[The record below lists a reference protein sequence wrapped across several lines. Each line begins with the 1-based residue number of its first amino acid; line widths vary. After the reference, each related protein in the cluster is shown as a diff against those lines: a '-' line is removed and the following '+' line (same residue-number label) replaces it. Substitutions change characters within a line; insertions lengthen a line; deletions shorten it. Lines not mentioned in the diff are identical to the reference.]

1 MLTVIVDLMQ
11 SYTRSVL
18 ILALHLFLLVL
29 YSFTDAS
36 SPPIIKVLRFPLLC
50 VSVISYDAPYFSQW
64 NTLHCIWPHHG
75 MLVALFMFI
84 AQISTFTCALP
95 KTHPAFPWFTTSM
108 SPSCRCLFYLLR
120 WSHHIF
126 VRASPYHFCSSCMMQ
141 IVMPALL
148 GLTRLRSACSIGI
161 RFVMRDRMLKCKS
174 QSELTY
180 GARPR

>member
-64 NTLHCIWPHHG
+64 NTLHCI
-75 MLVALFMFI
+75 
-84 AQISTFTCALP
+84 
-95 KTHPAFPWFTTSM
+95 
-108 SPSCRCLFYLLR
+108 
-120 WSHHIF
+120 
-126 VRASPYHFCSSCMMQ
+126 
-141 IVMPALL
+141 
-148 GLTRLRSACSIGI
+148 
-161 RFVMRDRMLKCKS
+161 
-174 QSELTY
+174 
-180 GARPR
+180 